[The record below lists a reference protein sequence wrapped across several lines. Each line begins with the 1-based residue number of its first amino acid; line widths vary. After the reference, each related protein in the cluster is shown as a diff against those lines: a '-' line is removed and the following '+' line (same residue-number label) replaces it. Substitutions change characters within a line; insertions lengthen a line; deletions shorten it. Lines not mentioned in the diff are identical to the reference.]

1 MSASAVIVSL
11 MLLAQSTTLRAPEK
25 PDFSG
30 EWTLNRQASS
40 LSPAAASMQSGTVR
54 IEHREPMFRYAA
66 TMIASGTP
74 IEYAYELSTDGKEV
88 AATQQ
93 GRRSVSSL
101 RWDGNALVFDSK
113 IESPDPGRTITINF
127 RYELLEAGGRLRA
140 VEQLRGGG
148 RDQDNVWIFERR

>member
-1 MSASAVIVSL
+1 MSAYAVIASL
-11 MLLAQSTTLRAPEK
+11 LLLAHSTTPRAQEK

-40 LSPAAASMQSGTVR
+40 LSPAAAAMQSGTVR

-66 TMIASGTP
+66 TLMAGGTP

-101 RWDGNALVFDSK
+101 RWDGNALVFVSK
-113 IESPDPGRTITINF
+113 IEGPDPDRTITINF
-127 RYELLEAGGRLRA
+127 RYELLEVGRRLRA

-148 RDQDNVWIFERR
+148 RDQDNVWMFERR